1 MGMESI
7 KKINTNKPEE
17 AREWFYFGD
26 VVRIEGFN
34 EGSPERPDSSELK
47 SAHPELY
54 DYLTRKEG
62 AKKFNVALLHI
73 DGLGMISKK
82 FVHDE
87 LSKYDRKTLESEEK
101 QREVLKKLFSDLQN
115 KLIESAHSDF
125 EDIAKQIRFNP
136 KGKLSE
142 VEYFTAYSILA
153 NKKDMAKTFGFEI
166 FKINNDKG
174 KFDSFSNKQRNMVKD
189 EISKFINIKYLAQS
203 PQIALLSKE
212 SLLELYKD

>member
-1 MGMESI
+1 MESI
-7 KKINTNKPEE
+7 KNHNTNKPEE
-17 AREWFYFGD
+17 ARKWFYFGD
-26 VVRIEGFN
+26 VVRIEEFN
-34 EGSPERPDSSELK
+34 EGSTERPNSVGLQK
-47 SAHPELY
+47 AHPELY
-54 DYLTRKEG
+54 DYLMRKEG

-87 LSKYDRKTLESEEK
+87 LSKYDKKTLESKEK
-101 QREVLKKLFSDLQN
+101 QSEILKKLFSDLQN
-115 KLIESAHSDF
+115 KLIESSQSDF
-125 EDIAKQIRFNP
+125 KDIAKQIRYNP

-153 NKKDMAKTFGFEI
+153 NKQDVAKKFGFEI
-166 FKINNDKG
+166 FKIDNDEG